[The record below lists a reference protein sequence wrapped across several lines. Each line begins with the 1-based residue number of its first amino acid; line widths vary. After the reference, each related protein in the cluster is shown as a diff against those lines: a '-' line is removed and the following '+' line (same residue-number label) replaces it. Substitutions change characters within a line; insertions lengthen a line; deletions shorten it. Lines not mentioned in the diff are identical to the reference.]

1 MVCNPNPEDRLYL
14 RPEAGNRD
22 DSLGKYYNGTPV
34 QVLETKGD
42 WCHVRICVNGPE
54 GWMMKKFLAFGDRM
68 NDVEP
73 AWPNL
78 CLREE
83 YADQTAWT
91 DREMTSRD
99 GRSLEDSNWHV
110 VGIIDDLYILLN
122 NDGTVAY
129 AKMDWLWEGNG

>member
-1 MVCNPNPEDRLYL
+1 
-14 RPEAGNRD
+14 
-22 DSLGKYYNGTPV
+22 
-34 QVLETKGD
+34 
-42 WCHVRICVNGPE
+42 
-54 GWMMKKFLAFGDRM
+54 M

-91 DREMTSRD
+91 DRKMTSRD